1 MNRRL
6 SLAIVSGL
14 IPTIASRCGY
24 DYAYYV
30 ANQSNLDTIASECT
44 SINGSILI
52 SYNYTGSFYLPSIR
66 NITGDV
72 QWHADST
79 SSYESWGSADRYVT
93 SPVDSISLP
102 DLEHIDGDLKLQHLY
117 DLRNISA
124 PKLSSVGRSVY
135 VDYAYNVDL
144 RSLQGAEYV
153 SIYGNLSSLRLD
165 SLQAVNQTL
174 RICNKDECSSSLS
187 PVSSLELFLLS
198 LKLAGD
204 IDLEGRISTW
214 VLQAI
219 MLVVGMERSPA
230 WGPIR
235 GFQLTT
241 GGGPPLDLAFPR
253 LNTVYGDM
261 QVIGNI
267 ASLSMPEMID
277 TNMTLTINA
286 FDPIAIDLALHR
298 VRELD
303 LRGNISSVNLPNL
316 RRASNGIRIR
326 SDMAL
331 DCDAIQEAIFRNVS
345 ISNGSTTCFAK
356 EESESHGLSTS
367 AKAGIGIGSGI
378 AGILLLILIPLY
390 ILHRQREK
398 KRFKA
403 VSEVELM
410 PPSYQAAQQD
420 RASLPEYSPGDHRH
434 VSPRET

>member
-1 MNRRL
+1 MAQVCTPE
-6 SLAIVSGL
+6 SLY
-14 IPTIASRCGY
+14 GY

-30 ANQSNLDTIASECT
+30 TNQSTLDTIASECT

-72 QWHADST
+72 QWYADSLY
-79 SSYESWGSADRYVT
+79 SYEYEGFSNRYVT
-93 SPVDSISLP
+93 SPVNSISLP

-124 PKLSSVGRSVY
+124 PKLSSVGHSVY

-144 RSLQGAEYV
+144 RSLQDAEYV

-174 RICNKDECSSSLS
+174 KICNKDECSSSLS

-204 IDLEGRISTW
+204 IELEGRIST
-214 VLQAI
+214 LTLPELTSI
-219 MLVVGMERSPA
+219 RGMETSPA
-230 WGPIR
+230 WGSTT

-241 GGGPPLDLAFPR
+241 GGGRPLDLAFPR
-253 LNTVYGDM
+253 LNTVSGDI

-277 TNMTLTINA
+277 TNMTLTVKA
-286 FDPIAIDLALHR
+286 FDPLAIDLPIHR
-298 VRELD
+298 VRKLE

-316 RRASNGIRIR
+316 RGAYNGIYIH
-326 SDMAL
+326 SNMAL
-331 DCDAIQEAIFRNVS
+331 DCDAIREAIFRNVS
-345 ISNGSTTCFAK
+345 IWTGSTICSAK
-356 EESESHGLSTS
+356 EAEPESHGLSTS

-378 AGILLLILIPLY
+378 AGMILLILIPLY

-398 KRFKA
+398 ERLKA

-420 RASLPEYSPGDHRH
+420 RASLPEYSPGDHGH
-434 VSPRET
+434 VVSPRVTG